1 MNVDLSCEKCGHPMQ
16 FPREQAG
23 RIGKCPRCG
32 NDVYIPT
39 PVDEIEELA
48 LAPEDQSEEQRERQL
63 QDERRR
69 LDRILAQERDDQP
82 GGAAA
87 GTASARREKGV
98 GRTSVKGVV
107 MTYLTAMRDSD
118 LQRAEEALAL
128 LATRRDEVLRVID
141 QLAADQ
147 IPPAEMSNV
156 PPGVF
161 QGFLKSLRSRL

>member
-1 MNVDLSCEKCGHPMQ
+1 MDIELPCEKCGHPMR
-16 FPREQAG
+16 FAREQGG
-23 RIGKCPRCG
+23 RMGKCPSCG

-39 PVDEIEELA
+39 PEEELEELP
-48 LAPEDQSEEQRERQL
+48 LAPEDQSEEQREREL

-69 LDRILAQERDDQP
+69 LDRTLAQERDEQP
-82 GGAAA
+82 
-87 GTASARREKGV
+87 ARPRGGV

-128 LATRRDEVLRVID
+128 LATSRDEALRVID
-141 QLAADQ
+141 RLAADQ
-147 IPPAEMSNV
+147 IPPAEMANV

-161 QGFLKSLRSRL
+161 QGFLKTLRSRL

>member
-23 RIGKCPRCG
+23 RVGKCPRCG

-39 PVDEIEELA
+39 PQEELEELP
-48 LAPEDQSEEQRERQL
+48 LAPEDQSEEQREREL

-69 LDRILAQERDDQP
+69 LDRTLAQERDEQP
-82 GGAAA
+82 GHAAA
-87 GTASARREKGV
+87 GAMSARPRGGV

-118 LQRAEEALAL
+118 LRRAEEALAL
-128 LATRRDEVLRVID
+128 LTTRRDEVLRVID

-147 IPPAEMSNV
+147 IPPAEMANV

-161 QGFLKSLRSRL
+161 QGFLKTLRSRL